1 MTNKE
6 LLQLHDDTCNACKAI
21 MKQKNSDYTG
31 GKGATDVFANFN
43 SSKILDIHPV
53 QGLLLRVI
61 DKIQRIRSFTNDKE
75 LSVPNETV
83 EDACDDIVN
92 YAILAKAMLME
103 ERSQIQKKLPKLPTG
118 EEEIQAEK
126 RMDII
131 GRNGNDGLHYNKNMY
146 AVGEGDMPD
155 S

>member
-1 MTNKE
+1 MLK
-6 LLQLHDDTCNACKAI
+6 
-21 MKQKNSDYTG
+21 KNNDYTG
-31 GKGATDVFANFN
+31 GKKATDIFANFN

-61 DKIQRIRSFTNDKE
+61 DKVQRIRSFTNDKE

-92 YAILAKAMLME
+92 YAILAKAMLLD
-103 ERSQIQKKLPKLPTG
+103 ERAKKLPTG
-118 EEEIQAEK
+118 EEEARAEK

-131 GRNGNDGLHYNKNMY
+131 GQNGNEGLHYDE
-146 AVGEGDMPD
+146 VSVEEGDIK
-155 S
+155 

>member
-1 MTNKE
+1 MNTKQLIE
-6 LLQLHDDTCNACKAI
+6 LHDRTCKSCRDI
-21 MKQKNSDYTG
+21 MLKKNNDYTG
-31 GKGATDVFANFN
+31 GKKATDIFANFN

-61 DKIQRIRSFTNDKE
+61 DKVQRIRSFTNDKE

-92 YAILAKAMLME
+92 YAILAKAMLLD
-103 ERSQIQKKLPKLPTG
+103 ERAKKLPTG
-118 EEEIQAEK
+118 EEEARAEK

-131 GRNGNDGLHYNKNMY
+131 GQNGNEGLHYSQIEQENAK
-146 AVGEGDMPD
+146 
-155 S
+155 

>member
-1 MTNKE
+1 
-6 LLQLHDDTCNACKAI
+6 

-43 SSKILDIHPV
+43 ASKMLGIHPV

-103 ERSQIQKKLPKLPTG
+103 ERSQIEQPVSKLPTG
-118 EEEIQAEK
+118 EEEVQAEK
-126 RMDII
+126 RMNII
-131 GRNGNDGLHYNKNMY
+131 GQNGNEGLHYKQTY
-146 AVGEGDMPD
+146 AVGEGDMP
-155 S
+155 

>member
-1 MTNKE
+1 MNSKE
-6 LLQLHDDTCNACKAI
+6 LLQLHDDTCKSCRDI
-21 MKQKNSDYTG
+21 MLKKNNDYTG
-31 GKGATDVFANFN
+31 GKKATDIFANFN

-61 DKIQRIRSFTNDKE
+61 DKVQRIRSFTNDKE

-92 YAILAKAMLME
+92 YAILAKAMLLD
-103 ERSQIQKKLPKLPTG
+103 ERAKKLPTG
-118 EEEIQAEK
+118 EEEARAEK

-131 GRNGNDGLHYNKNMY
+131 GQNGNEGLHYSQIEQENAK
-146 AVGEGDMPD
+146 
-155 S
+155 

>member
-1 MTNKE
+1 MLK
-6 LLQLHDDTCNACKAI
+6 
-21 MKQKNSDYTG
+21 KNNDYTG
-31 GKGATDVFANFN
+31 GKKATDIFANFN

-61 DKIQRIRSFTNDKE
+61 DKVQRIRSFTNDKE

-92 YAILAKAMLME
+92 YAILAKAMLLD
-103 ERSQIQKKLPKLPTG
+103 ERAKKLPTG
-118 EEEIQAEK
+118 EEEVRAEK

-131 GRNGNDGLHYNKNMY
+131 GRNGNEGLHYPQIEQKN
-146 AVGEGDMPD
+146 
-155 S
+155 SK

>member
-43 SSKILDIHPV
+43 ASKMLGIHPV

-103 ERSQIQKKLPKLPTG
+103 ERSQIERPVSKLPTG

-126 RMDII
+126 RMNVI
-131 GRNGNDGLHYNKNMY
+131 GQNGNEGLHYKQTY
-146 AVGEGDMPD
+146 AVGEGDMP
-155 S
+155 

>member
-1 MTNKE
+1 MTSKQLIE
-6 LLQLHDDTCNACKAI
+6 LHDQTCKSCRDI
-21 MKQKNSDYTG
+21 MLKKNNDYTG
-31 GKGATDVFANFN
+31 GKKATDIFANFN

-61 DKIQRIRSFTNDKE
+61 DKVQRIRSFTNDKE

-92 YAILAKAMLME
+92 YAILAKAMLLD
-103 ERSQIQKKLPKLPTG
+103 ERAKKLPTG
-118 EEEIQAEK
+118 EEEARAEK

-131 GRNGNDGLHYNKNMY
+131 GQNGNEGLHYDE
-146 AVGEGDMPD
+146 VSVEEGDIK
-155 S
+155 

>member
-43 SSKILDIHPV
+43 ASKMLDIHPV

-103 ERSQIQKKLPKLPTG
+103 ERSQIEQPVSKLPTG
-118 EEEIQAEK
+118 EEEVQAEK
-126 RMDII
+126 RMNVI
-131 GRNGNDGLHYNKNMY
+131 GQNGNEGLHYKQTY
-146 AVGEGDMPD
+146 AVGEGDMP
-155 S
+155 